1 MKKAFTLIRLPV
13 IKKRGFT
20 LIELLIVI
28 VLITMMVIVAVPQF
42 SKFGK
47 RSELSNKAEEFKLL
61 FENSKKFATNPE
73 LNSNGIAI
81 TLNYITGIN
90 SVANKANFID
100 IDKPWSGMST
110 SLWQEV
116 YIPDD
121 IYIKNTTGTTQKSE
135 IYFVAPGHYTKVNST
150 LGVGFR
156 ICYEQSVCN
165 NGNGDFVDVNLTPSD
180 TSKTSD
186 QNFKVIINESWR

>member
-1 MKKAFTLIRLPV
+1 MKKAFTLIRLPAV
-13 IKKRGFT
+13 KKRGFT

-28 VLITMMVIVAVPQF
+28 VLIAMMVIVAVPQF

-47 RSELSNKAEEFKLL
+47 RSDLSNKAEEFKLL

-73 LNSNGIAI
+73 LNYNGII
-81 TLNYITGIN
+81 VTLNYIQYTN
-90 SVANKANFID
+90 SIANKANFD
-100 IDKPWSGMST
+100 DTEKPWSGMST
-110 SLWQEV
+110 SLWQEI

-121 IYIKNTTGTTQKSE
+121 MYIKNTTGTEIKSE
-135 IYFVAPGHYTKVNST
+135 IYFVTPGHYIKENSI